1 MQISP
6 AIEALLIPL
15 DDSTPCGED
24 LAEIYDPDFQALEA
38 AATGKPEQQYGDT
51 IIAAVEPDWRQVREL
66 AHQLAG
72 RTRDLRIA
80 ILLLRSRSHLE
91 GVLGAAESLQLIHGL
106 LDRHWQHVHPQ
117 LDADDHDDPTMRVN
131 ALAALVHADT
141 ALGDLRQAHLHN
153 DPMAPCLRDLESAFN
168 PAEQAGGTAT
178 VSTAAI
184 PAVMRDAEKSTPGT
198 IAALLQ
204 MEQDARAINRLL
216 DDHGIGGELD
226 LGPLLKLL
234 RCGADAARLGAPAQA
249 AAESAGLA
257 TSTTPGTAAPTV
269 AAATP
274 APAVVMPALPPGSV
288 VLQDRGDVI
297 VALGHLCTWIE
308 RHEPSNPAPLLLRRA
323 QRLMSKN
330 FLDIIRDL
338 APDGLGQIENLAGPD
353 AAQE

>member
-1 MQISP
+1 MQIPS
-6 AIEALLIPL
+6 AIEALLTPL
-15 DDSTPCGED
+15 GDDDPCGPD
-24 LAEIYDPDFQALEA
+24 LSEAYDPDLQTLEEA
-38 AATGKPEQQYGDT
+38 AAGKPEQQYGDT
-51 IIAAVEPDWRQVREL
+51 IIQAVEPDWRQVREL
-66 AHQLAG
+66 ALQLAG

-80 ILLLRSRSHLE
+80 ILLLRSRARLE
-91 GVLGAAESLQLIHGL
+91 GVIGAAESLQLIHGL

-117 LDADDHDDPTMRVN
+117 LDADDNDDPTMRVN

-141 ALGDLRQAHLHN
+141 ALGDLRQARLHGG
-153 DPMAPCLRDLESAFN
+153 PMSPCLRDLESAFN

-184 PAVMRDAEKSTPGT
+184 PAVMRDTESSTPGA

-216 DDHGIGGELD
+216 DDHGVGGELD
-226 LGPLLKLL
+226 LTPLLKLL
-234 RCGADAARLGAPAQA
+234 RCAADAARLGAPAQA
-249 AAESAGLA
+249 AAEPAGPVA
-257 TSTTPGTAAPTV
+257 SAAPGAAVPTI
-269 AAATP
+269 AAA
-274 APAVVMPALPPGSV
+274 APVAAVVMPALPPGSV

-297 VALGHLCTWIE
+297 VALGHLCAWIE

-338 APDGLGQIENLAGPD
+338 APDGLSQIENLAGPD